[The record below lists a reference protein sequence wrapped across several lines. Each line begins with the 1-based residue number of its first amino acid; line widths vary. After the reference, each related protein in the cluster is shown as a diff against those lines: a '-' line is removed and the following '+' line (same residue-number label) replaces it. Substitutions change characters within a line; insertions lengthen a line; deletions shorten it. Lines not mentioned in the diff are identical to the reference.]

1 MSGRIG
7 PVEGAAWDGT
17 ARSGKVERA
26 FAAFREAFDPGANP
40 AELIGARAPGRVNL
54 IGEHTDYNDG
64 YVFPM
69 AIDREVILVGRRRPD
84 RRVAV
89 YSADYGAR
97 SEFDLDA
104 IAKDPQAPWS
114 DYLRG
119 VVDVLQK
126 EGYRLGGLEAV
137 VVGDV
142 PQGAGLSSSA
152 AFEVSAVA
160 FLDGLFDLGIDPVR
174 RALLAQQ
181 AENEFVGVKCGIMDQ
196 FAASLGKAG
205 HALFIDCRT
214 LDYERVP
221 FDLSGA
227 IVMVVNTNKK
237 RGLVDSE
244 YNARRRE
251 CEEGAA
257 YFARRLPGVKALRD
271 VTPGQFE
278 AHASGLGQTARK
290 RSRHVVNECA
300 RVLQAVEAL
309 KNSDLETFGRL
320 MYASHESLR
329 SDFEVSCFELDTIV
343 EIAQRV
349 PGVYGAR
356 MTGAGFGGCAV
367 ALVRESAAAEL
378 EARIREEY
386 PKRTGL
392 EPEIFRFRPVDGAG
406 VFRCGEGS

>member
-1 MSGRIG
+1 MSEGIG
-7 PVEGAAWDGT
+7 FKDGAHGAAAPSEKV
-17 ARSGKVERA
+17 ARAV
-26 FAAFREAFDPGANP
+26 AAFRAQFDPGADP
-40 AELIGARAPGRVNL
+40 AELLAARAPGRVNL

-69 AIDREVILVGRRRPD
+69 AIDREVVVAGRRRTD
-84 RRVAV
+84 GRVV
-89 YSADYGAR
+89 IYSADYDAR
-97 SEFDLDA
+97 SEFVLDGV
-104 IAKDPQAPWS
+104 AKDSQAPWS
-114 DYLRG
+114 NYFRG

-137 VVGDV
+137 VLGDV

-160 FLDGLFDLGIDPVR
+160 FLDGLFELGIDPVR
-174 RALLAQQ
+174 RALLAQR
-181 AENEFVGVKCGIMDQ
+181 AENEFVGVQCGIMDQ
-196 FAASLGKAG
+196 FASSLGKAG

-214 LDYERVP
+214 LEYERVP
-221 FDLSGA
+221 FNLSGA
-227 IVMVVNTNKK
+227 TVMVVNTNKK

-257 YFARRLPGVKALRD
+257 YFAGRIPGVRALRD
-271 VTPGQFE
+271 VTPEQFE
-278 AHASGLGQTARK
+278 AHASGLPQPVMK
-290 RSRHVVNECA
+290 RCRHVVSECA

-309 KNSDLETFGRL
+309 KRSDLETFGRL
-320 MYASHESLR
+320 MYASHESLQR
-329 SDFEVSCFELDTIV
+329 DFEVSCFELDTIV
-343 EIAQRV
+343 DIARQV

-378 EARIREEY
+378 EARIRAEY
-386 PKRTGL
+386 PQKTGL

-406 VFRCGEGS
+406 VFRCSEGS